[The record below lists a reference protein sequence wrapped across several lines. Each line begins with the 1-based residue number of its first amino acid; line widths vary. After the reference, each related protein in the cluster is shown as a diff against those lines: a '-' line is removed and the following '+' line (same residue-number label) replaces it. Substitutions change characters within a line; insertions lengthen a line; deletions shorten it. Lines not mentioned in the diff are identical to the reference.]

1 MEKQPSMDEQ
11 FLKITS
17 QIIENNIDKENFSV
31 EDLAQKVGLSRS
43 MLHRKLI
50 KLTGKSASDLITEKR
65 LIKAKELLE
74 NDVATTSEIAYKV
87 GFSDPSYFNKVFKKY
102 YKVSPGDVRK
112 KGAPDLVD
120 SLKSPQPR
128 ILGLPKSKASQ
139 IILKAAII
147 LLILIIAGGGIYY
160 LINTKKT
167 SEMSLAVL
175 PIHNLTGQPENA
187 YFVDGMHDALIGE
200 LGQIKS
206 LRVISR
212 TSTLRYRNSEM
223 LLKDIASEL
232 GVNIIVEGSVFC
244 SGDSLCFMIQLIDVF
259 PKERHILAN
268 EYRDGIQNVLTV
280 QSAAVKDIAQNIR
293 IKLSKDEEQRITKT
307 RKVDPETYKDYLRG
321 LYYFNQGT
329 FESFETGISYMQK
342 AIKRDPGEPLAHA
355 GLALGYA
362 LMGHGY
368 IESPEAFRTA
378 EAAANKALKIDPT
391 LDEAFMALAM
401 LNLYNFW
408 NWPKAQEAF
417 ENALARNPN
426 NEIAHAHYAWYH
438 VLFNDKEKSLYH
450 ARMATILE
458 PLSPSYY
465 SWLGWL
471 CVYFKEFEQAEIAA
485 RKTLELME
493 NHPYGNIVLGYVY
506 LNKKQYQKAI
516 ETHKKLPL
524 NFSILKVVLA
534 YTYVQAGE
542 IDKAIALRN
551 EVEEESKHHWVNPFD
566 RGLLA
571 GMLGYKDQAF
581 ELLNEACEHHY
592 YPTNHIN
599 VFLPNAEFL
608 KGDPR
613 YSELFQKMNLP
624 YKETILASKS
634 TKNQDISD

>member
-1 MEKQPSMDEQ
+1 MDDQ
-11 FLKITS
+11 FLKITYKV
-17 QIIENNIDKENFSV
+17 IEDNVNNENFSV

-50 KLTGKSASDLITEKR
+50 RLTGKSASDLITIKR

-74 NDVATTSEIAYKV
+74 NDVATTSEVAYKV

-112 KGAPDLVD
+112 KGVPGLDHL
-120 SLKSPQPR
+120 LKSREPK
-128 ILGLPKSKASQ
+128 ILGLPKSKAYK
-139 IILKAAII
+139 LLVGAAII
-147 LLILIIAGGGIYY
+147 LLILIIAGGVIYY
-160 LINTKKT
+160 LDNIKKPP
-167 SEMSLAVL
+167 EMSLAVL

-212 TSTLRYRNSEM
+212 TSTLRYRDSNM

-232 GVNIIVEGSVFC
+232 GVKAIVEGSVFC
-244 SGDSLCFMIQLIDVF
+244 SGDSLCFLIQLIDVF

-268 EYRDGIQNVLTV
+268 EYRDGMQNVLTV
-280 QSAAVKDIAQNIR
+280 QSSAVKDIARNIR

-329 FESFETGISYMQK
+329 LESFETGIGYMKK

-408 NWPKAQEAF
+408 DWPKAQEAF

-438 VLFNDKEKSLYH
+438 VLFGDKEKSLYH

-471 CVYFKEFEQAEIAA
+471 SFYFGEFDQAEIAT

-493 NHPYGNIVLGYVY
+493 NHPYGIAVLGYIY
-506 LNKKQYQKAI
+506 LHKKQYQKAI
-516 ETHKKLPL
+516 ETHLKLPL
-524 NFSILKVVLA
+524 NYSILKVILA

-551 EVEEESKHHWVNPFD
+551 EVEEESKKHWVNPFD

-571 GMLGYKDQAF
+571 GMLGDTDKAF

-608 KGDPR
+608 IDDPR

-624 YKETILASKS
+624 YKGPILASKS
-634 TKNQDISD
+634 TKSKDISE

>member
-1 MEKQPSMDEQ
+1 MDDQ
-11 FLKITS
+11 FLKIAN
-17 QIIENNIDKENFSV
+17 QIIEDNMDSENFSV
-31 EDLAQKVGLSRS
+31 EDLAQKIGLSRS

-50 KLTGKSASDLITEKR
+50 RLTGKSASDLITIKR

-112 KGAPDLVD
+112 KGLPGLDHL
-120 SLKSPQPR
+120 LTGRKQK
-128 ILGLPKSKASQ
+128 ILGLPESKAYK
-139 IILKAAII
+139 LLVKAAII
-147 LLILIIAGGGIYY
+147 FLILVIAGGVIYY
-160 LINTKKT
+160 LVNIKRP
-167 SEMSLAVL
+167 SEKSLAVL
-175 PIHNLTGQPENA
+175 PIYNLTGHPENA

-232 GVNIIVEGSVFC
+232 GVNTIVEGSIFC
-244 SGDSLCFMIQLIDVF
+244 SGDSLCFLIQLIDVF

-268 EYRDGIQNVLTV
+268 EYRDGMHNVLTV
-280 QSAAVKDIAQNIR
+280 QSSAVKDIAQNIR

-307 RKVDPETYKDYLRG
+307 RKVNPETYRDYLRG

-329 FESFETGISYMQK
+329 YESFETGISYMKK

-362 LMGHGY
+362 LMGHGL

-391 LDEAFMALAM
+391 LDEAFIALAM
-401 LNLYNFW
+401 LNTYNFW
-408 NWPKAQEAF
+408 NWPVAKEAF

-426 NEIAHAHYAWYH
+426 NEIAHAHYAWYY
-438 VLFNDKEKSLYH
+438 VLFGDKEKSLYH

-465 SWLGWL
+465 SWYGWL

-485 RKTLELME
+485 RKALELME
-493 NHPYGNIVLGYVY
+493 NHPYGNVVLGWTY
-506 LNKKQYQKAI
+506 LQKKQYQKAI
-516 ETHKKLPL
+516 ETHEKLPMVH
-524 NFSILKVVLA
+524 SHLKVLLA
-534 YTYVQAGE
+534 YTYFMAGKR
-542 IDKAIALRN
+542 DKVLELYN
-551 EVEEESKHHWVNPFD
+551 EVEEESKQHWVNPLD
-566 RGLLA
+566 RGFLA
-571 GMLGYKDQAF
+571 GMLGDNDKAF
-581 ELLNEACEHHY
+581 ELINEACEHHY

-608 KGDPR
+608 TNDPR
-613 YSELFQKMNLP
+613 YNELFHKMNLP
-624 YKETILASKS
+624 YKGPVLASKS
-634 TKNQDISD
+634 TKNQDISE